1 MKREN
6 CGRGECHLKKR
17 KIAVVIVAYTVLLAT
32 SINTYKEQLEHPIMS
47 DVGKLLPTKIK
58 RVENAEDERS
68 LKQLVQDANVSGEKI
83 SIAGMQHSQGGQ
95 TYYPNGTMLDMKGYN
110 EILEFDPEK
119 KRIRVQSGVTWN
131 DIQKKINPYGLAVQ
145 VMQSQNIFTVGGSLS
160 VNVHG
165 RDIRHEALIDT
176 VESFRLL
183 MADGTVRNVNRE
195 ENADLFPYVIG
206 GYGLFG
212 VILDVTLQ
220 LTNDELYE
228 THTKVLDYK
237 EYSSYFKNKV
247 RRDENIRMHLARISV
262 APNSFLKEMYVTDY
276 VLAEDQQKLKE
287 YSKLKE
293 ENIIAAPKFLLGLS
307 RYSDWGKGAF
317 WDIQRSYF
325 ERTDGKYETRN
336 NVMRSDS
343 TFMEYDNPNLTEV
356 LQEYFV
362 PIDGFAAYIDDLRSV
377 LNEEELNLLNI
388 TIRYVEKNEN
398 AVLSYAKD
406 DMFALVLLIN
416 QGRSE
421 DEIKKTK
428 VVIQKMIDV
437 TLKHNGSY
445 YLPYYSYPEKEQ
457 LKKAYPRI
465 EEFLRKKK
473 EVDPEERFVNL
484 FYKEYSK

>member
-1 MKREN
+1 M
-6 CGRGECHLKKR
+6 KKR
-17 KIAVVIVAYTVLLAT
+17 KIVVVVLAYTVLLTA
-32 SINTYKEQLEHPIMS
+32 SIHTYKKQLDHPIMS

-58 RVENAEDERS
+58 RVESATEEES
-68 LKQLVQDANVSGEKI
+68 LIKLVRDAKVSGEKI

-95 TYYPNGTMLDMKGYN
+95 TYYPNGTMLDMKGYS

-183 MADGTVRNVNRE
+183 MADGTVRNVSRE

-212 VILDVTLQ
+212 VILDVTLK
-220 LTNDELYE
+220 LTDDELYE
-228 THTKVLDYK
+228 MHTKMLDYK
-237 EYSSYFKNKV
+237 EYTSYFKEKV
-247 RRDENIRMHLARISV
+247 KKDENVRMHLARISV
-262 APNSFLKEMYVTDY
+262 APHSFLKEMYVTDY
-276 VLAEDQQKLKE
+276 VLAESQQKLEE
-287 YSKLKE
+287 YSELKE

-307 RYSDWGKGAF
+307 RYSDWGKNTF

-325 ERTDGKYETRN
+325 ERTDGQFETRN

-343 TFMEYDNPNLTEV
+343 AFMEYENPNRTEV

-362 PIDGFAAYIDDLRSV
+362 PIESFTEYIDDLRTILS
-377 LNEEELNLLNI
+377 EEELNLLNI

-421 DEIKKTK
+421 NEVKKTED
-428 VVIQKMIDV
+428 IIRKMIDV
-437 TLKHNGSY
+437 TLKYHGSY
-445 YLPYYSYPEKEQ
+445 YLPYYSYPTKDQ

-465 EEFLRKKK
+465 EEFIQKKK
-473 EVDPEERFVNL
+473 DIDPEERFVNL
-484 FYKEYSK
+484 FYREYTK

>member
-1 MKREN
+1 M
-6 CGRGECHLKKR
+6 KKR
-17 KIAVVIVAYTVLLAT
+17 KIVVVVIAYTVLLTA
-32 SINTYKEQLEHPIMS
+32 SIHTYKKQLNHPTMS

-58 RVENAEDERS
+58 RVESATEEQS
-68 LKQLVQDANVSGEKI
+68 LINLVRDAKVSGEKI

-183 MADGTVRNVNRE
+183 MADGTVRNVSRE
-195 ENADLFPYVIG
+195 ENAELFPYVIG

-212 VILDVTLQ
+212 VILDVTLK
-220 LTNDELYE
+220 LTDDELYE
-228 THTKVLDYK
+228 MHTKMLDYK
-237 EYSSYFKNKV
+237 EYTSYFKEKV
-247 RRDENIRMHLARISV
+247 KKDENVRMHLARISV

-276 VLAEDQQKLKE
+276 VLAESQQRLEE
-287 YSKLKE
+287 YSELKE

-307 RYSDWGKGAF
+307 RYSEWGKNTF

-325 ERTDGKYETRN
+325 ERTDGQFETRN

-343 TFMEYDNPNLTEV
+343 AFMEYENPNRTEV

-362 PIDGFAAYIDDLRSV
+362 PIDSFTEYIDDLRTILS
-377 LNEEELNLLNI
+377 EEELNLLNI

-421 DEIKKTK
+421 NEIKQTEG
-428 VVIQKMIDV
+428 IIRKMIDV
-437 TLKHNGSY
+437 TLKYHGSY
-445 YLPYYSYPEKEQ
+445 YLAYYSYPTKDQ

-465 EEFLRKKK
+465 EEFLQKKK
-473 EVDPEERFVNL
+473 DIDPEEGFVNL
-484 FYKEYSK
+484 FYREYTK

>member
-1 MKREN
+1 MSSVYIYTKQ
-6 CGRGECHLKKR
+6 
-17 KIAVVIVAYTVLLAT
+17 IANPV
-32 SINTYKEQLEHPIMS
+32 MS

-58 RVENAEDERS
+58 QVENVEDEQA
-68 LKQLVQDANVSGEKI
+68 LKKLVKDANALGEKI

-95 TYYPNGTMLDMKGYN
+95 TYYPNGTVLDMKGYN
-110 EILEFDPEK
+110 KILEFDPEK
-119 KRIRVQSGVTWN
+119 KRIRVQSGVTWD
-131 DIQKKINPYGLAVQ
+131 DIQRKVNPYGLAVQ

-183 MADGTVRNVNRE
+183 MADGTVKNVSRE
-195 ENADLFPYVIG
+195 EHADLFPYVIG

-212 VILDVTLQ
+212 VILDVTLK
-220 LTNDELYE
+220 LTDDELY
-228 THTKVLDYK
+228 TMQTKTLDYK
-237 EYSSYFKNKV
+237 EYTAYFKEKV
-247 RRDENIRMHLARISV
+247 KKDENVRMHLARISV

-276 VLAEDQQKLKE
+276 VLAENQNKREE

-293 ENIIAAPKFLLGLS
+293 ENIIAAPKFFLGLS
-307 RYSDWGKGAF
+307 RYSDWGKNTF
-317 WDIQRSYF
+317 WDIQRNYT
-325 ERTDGKYETRN
+325 ERINGTYETRN

-343 TFMEYDNPNLTEV
+343 TFMEYENPNRTEV

-362 PIDGFAAYIDDLRSV
+362 PIDHFTAYIDDLRNV
-377 LNEEELNLLNI
+377 LNKEELNLLNI

-421 DEIKKTK
+421 SEIKKTK
-428 VVIQKMIDV
+428 AVLGKMIDV

-445 YLPYYSYPEKEQ
+445 YLPYYSYPTKQQLEQ
-457 LKKAYPRI
+457 AYPRI
-465 EEFLRKKK
+465 EEFLQKKK
-473 EVDPEERFVNL
+473 EIDPQERFVNL
-484 FYKEYSK
+484 FYKEYSE